1 MDRDCN
7 KCIHH
12 TTGTCSAFNCEFA
25 TADDVRNKAIDDF
38 VKAVEDAELVFVDG
52 MFKLEEL
59 AEQLKA
65 GDNS

>member
-12 TTGTCSAFNCEFA
+12 TAGTCSTFNCEFA

-38 VKAVEDAELVFVDG
+38 VKAVEDAELVFVDD
-52 MFKLEEL
+52 MSKLEEL

>member
-1 MDRDCN
+1 MNRDCN

-12 TTGTCSAFNCEFA
+12 TTGTCSNFNCEFA